1 MLKAKAESKHLRNSC
16 GSESGKG
23 ERKRTAKPSTG
34 TGKECMR
41 NQAGE
46 NGERGKARAEPKHR
60 ESSCEAEPGREGKVK
75 QRLSSQNPKL
85 KRTKE
90 SENSGG
96 QKAERKRRQ
105 AVEWKAQRSQK

>member
-1 MLKAKAESKHLRNSC
+1 MHEKSGRRERGNR
-16 GSESGKG
+16 GSESG
-23 ERKRTAKPSTG
+23 
-34 TGKECMR
+34 
-41 NQAGE
+41 
-46 NGERGKARAEPKHR
+46 NGHR
-60 ESSCEAEPGREGKVK
+60 ESSCEAEPGREGKEK

-105 AVEWKAQRSQK
+105 AVEWKAQRSQKGN